1 MNWISFIKENKSLIT
16 FGLMLT
22 FFSSFGQTF
31 LISMYVPALTSEFG
45 FSNGAFG
52 SLYGLATLASA
63 FSLTYA
69 GKLIDRTSLKNYTLF
84 AVISL
89 GLSLMITAF
98 SVHPI
103 MLFIGL
109 WGVRFSGQ
117 GLMTH
122 ISATSMSRYFDRTRG
137 KALSITALGHPIGE
151 AFLPFVITVLI
162 YSIGWQESLMT
173 CAAVLLLVFVPFIKR
188 GMSFQE
194 PKQEDKRAAKDEQQ
208 WSQRQV
214 LKSKSFYMLVPGIFL
229 LPMITTGLFFYQI
242 ALSEYKGWSAGW
254 LAACFIGYAIGSS
267 SFMILSGPLVDRFTA
282 RRLFPYYLIP
292 VGIGLALMLFFSHPW
307 IAIPYMVLMG
317 ASVGL
322 GSTIKS
328 AAQAEMFGVSSI
340 GAVRSLFTTITVI
353 STAVGPALFG
363 FMLDH
368 GLTFY
373 EVFSFCLL
381 LTVAVIIQNFR
392 VLPAFRRKRIYLKF
406 RVNQIIALK
415 NDRRDLFGAD
425 VQEN

>member
-1 MNWISFIKENKSLIT
+1 
-16 FGLMLT
+16 MLT

-31 LISMYVPALTSEFG
+31 LISLYVPALTSEFG

-52 SLYGLATLASA
+52 VLYGVATLVSA

-69 GKLIDRTSLKNYTLF
+69 GKLIDRTSLKSYTLF
-84 AVISL
+84 AVILLAISL
-89 GLSLMITAF
+89 SITAF
-98 SVHPI
+98 SIHPV

-109 WGVRFSGQ
+109 WGIRFSGQ

-122 ISATSMSRYFDRTRG
+122 ISATSMSRYFTSTRG
-137 KALSITALGHPIGE
+137 KALSITTLGHPIGE
-151 AFLPFVITVLI
+151 AFLPFIITLLI
-162 YSIGWQESLMT
+162 YGMGWQGSLVI
-173 CAAVLLLVFVPFIKR
+173 CAAILLIVFVPFIMR
-188 GMSFQE
+188 GMSFEKSKEADDTFPE
-194 PKQEDKRAAKDEQQ
+194 PGPQ
-208 WSQRQV
+208 WSQREV
-214 LKSKSFYMLVPGIFL
+214 IKSKSFYMLVPGIFL

-242 ALSEYKGWSAGW
+242 ALAEYKGWSTEW

-267 SFMILSGPLVDRFTA
+267 SSMLLSGPLVDRFTA

-292 VGIGLALMLFFSHPW
+292 VSIGLALMVLFSHPW
-307 IAIPYMVLMG
+307 IAIAYMVLMG

-328 AAQAEMFGVSSI
+328 AAQAEMFGIASI

-373 EVFSFCLL
+373 DVLGIALL
-381 LTVAVIIQNFR
+381 LTIAVILQNFR
-392 VLPAFRRKRIYLKF
+392 VLPAFRRKRIYSKF
-406 RVNQIIALK
+406 RISQLIAFK
-415 NDRRDLFGAD
+415 NDRRNIFRTD
-425 VQEN
+425 V